1 MPLFDTVTLSAAYFP
16 PVEYFLA
23 IAQSGRVLVEQ
34 NELYQKQSY
43 RNRCRI
49 YSGGGVM
56 QLSIPVIKD
65 VIHAR
70 PIRDI
75 RIDYSEPWLQQH
87 TRAIEAAYNSSPF
100 YLYYKDDFLEI
111 LRKKPEF
118 LFDLDIALTEK
129 LLELVG
135 IKAEISFTDSFR
147 PDCGAGDFR
156 TRIQPKYHGESLL
169 DEFGFN
175 REYYQIF
182 SSRFGFQPNLSILDL
197 LCHEGPGAIS
207 FLI

>member
-16 PVEYFLA
+16 PVEYFFA
-23 IAQSGRVLVEQ
+23 IAQSGRVVVEQ

-65 VIHAR
+65 VVHAR

-118 LFDLDIALTEK
+118 LFDLDVALTEK

-135 IKAEISFTDSFR
+135 IRAKIEFTDSFR
-147 PDCGAGDFR
+147 PDCGTGDLR
-156 TRIQPKYHGESLL
+156 ARIQPKYRGESLL

-182 SSRFGFQPNLSILDL
+182 SSRFGFRPNLSILDL
-197 LCHEGPGAIS
+197 LCHEGPGTIS

>member
-1 MPLFDTVTLSAAYFP
+1 MPLFDKVTLSAAYFP

-135 IKAEISFTDSFR
+135 IKAEISFTDFFR

-169 DEFGFN
+169 DELGFN

>member
-1 MPLFDTVTLSAAYFP
+1 MPLFDKVTLSAAYFP

-118 LFDLDIALTEK
+118 LFDLDMALTEK

-135 IKAEISFTDSFR
+135 IRAEIEFTDSFI
-147 PDCGAGDFR
+147 PDCGEGDFR
-156 TRIQPKYHGESLL
+156 ARIQPKYRGESLL